1 MVGRIGRSFIL
12 AAAGAAVL
20 ATVLAAGCGGGGSTT
35 SGAVSGLI
43 GPEGGRLEAGG
54 IVVVVP
60 PGAVAAPTEFLIA
73 RLSGA
78 QVPPPPNGLSA
89 LSAGQF
95 EVNGVMLF
103 AFPVTITFPLSPR
116 LAVPPGQPAPL
127 TVPLWQFF
135 EGAGWDIAGSDVSAP
150 VSALVSANGLT
161 ATASVAH
168 FTIYAIL
175 ADYAPLAV
183 GSSWTYHRTVQ
194 VTAPPGGSPG
204 PEETSTV
211 TATIT
216 DRQMIGDLN
225 TYVWTEDTTNRKLYL
240 FRTTSAPFELLLA
253 AVDEGAGITELNP
266 PAKLLMLPPAAGQT
280 WQATLPQLDPSAQA
294 TVTAETI
301 TVGGI
306 EYDAMKVRFEPA
318 TAGAGYVEIWFAP
331 GVGPVK
337 WKDVI
342 TTAESQTVTELD
354 LQSYTPGGG

>member
-20 ATVLAAGCGGGGSTT
+20 ATVLAAGCGGAGSTT

-73 RLSGA
+73 RLGGA
-78 QVPPPPNGLSA
+78 QIPPPPNGLSA

-161 ATASVAH
+161 ATASVVH
-168 FTIYAIL
+168 FTVYAIL

-194 VTAPPGGSPG
+194 VTTPPGGSPG

-216 DRQMIGDLN
+216 GQQMIGDLN

-240 FRTTSAPFELLLA
+240 FRTASAPFELLLA
-253 AVDEGAGITELNP
+253 AVDEGAGITEVNP
-266 PAKLLMLPPAAGQT
+266 PAKLLMLPPAAGQA
-280 WQATLPQLDPSAQA
+280 WQVTLPQLDTSAQA

-306 EYDAMKVRFEPA
+306 EYDAMKARFEPA

-331 GVGPVK
+331 DVGPVK